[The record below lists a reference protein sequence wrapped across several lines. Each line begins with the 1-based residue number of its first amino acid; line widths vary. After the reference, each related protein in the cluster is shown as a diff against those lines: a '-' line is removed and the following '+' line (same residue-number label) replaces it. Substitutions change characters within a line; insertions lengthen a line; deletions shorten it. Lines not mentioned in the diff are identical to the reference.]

1 MEERIKN
8 LALQLHG
15 ANQKKHEIEQH
26 IKSVERELLDQ
37 KEVSQLLL
45 PLNNE
50 GGERTQDG
58 ITVEIKREH
67 VWDQGMLDELL
78 ESMPRESWPSFV
90 AQVTNYK
97 VDMRGFTAWAMAHP
111 NEAGRWHACH
121 SIKLGKERVKSIDPD
136 KLHQPEEEVRP

>member
-15 ANQKKHEIEQH
+15 AKQKKQEVERH

-37 KEVSQLLL
+37 KEVNELLL

-90 AQVTNYK
+90 TQVTNYK
-97 VDMRGFTAWAMAHP
+97 VDMRSFTAWAMAHP
-111 NEAGRWHACH
+111 EEAGRWHACH
-121 SIKLGKERVKSIDPD
+121 SIKLGKERVKAIDPD
-136 KLHQPEEEVRP
+136 KLNQPEEEV

>member
-15 ANQKKHEIEQH
+15 AKQKKQEIERH

-67 VWDQGMLDELL
+67 VWDQEMLDEVL

-111 NEAGRWHACH
+111 NEAGRWPPCH

-136 KLHQPEEEVRP
+136 KLNQQQEEERP

>member
-1 MEERIKN
+1 MNERIKN

-15 ANQKKHEIEQH
+15 AKQKKQEIERH

-58 ITVEIKREH
+58 ITVEIKRDH
-67 VWDQGMLDELL
+67 VWDQSMLDKVL

-97 VDMRGFTAWAMAHP
+97 VDM
-111 NEAGRWHACH
+111 
-121 SIKLGKERVKSIDPD
+121 L
-136 KLHQPEEEVRP
+136 

>member
-15 ANQKKHEIEQH
+15 AKQKKQEIERH

-50 GGERTQDG
+50 GGERTQSG

-67 VWDQGMLDELL
+67 VWDQGMLDEVL
-78 ESMPRESWPSFV
+78 ESMPRESWPPFV
-90 AQVTNYK
+90 TQVTNYK
-97 VDMRGFTAWAMAHP
+97 VDMRSFTAWAMAHP
-111 NEAGRWHACH
+111 SEAQKWHACH
-121 SIKLGKERVKSIDPD
+121 SIKLGKERVKAIDPD
-136 KLHQPEEEVRP
+136 KLNQPEEEV

>member
-1 MEERIKN
+1 MEEQIKN

-15 ANQKKHEIEQH
+15 AKQKKQEIERH
-26 IKSVERELLDQ
+26 IKSVERKLLDQ

-111 NEAGRWHACH
+111 DEAGRWHARH

-136 KLHQPEEEVRP
+136 KLNQPEEEV

>member
-1 MEERIKN
+1 MSERMKC

-15 ANQKKHEIEQH
+15 AKEKKKELEQY
-26 IKSVERELLDQ
+26 IKKCERDLLDH
-37 KEVSQLLL
+37 KEVRGLLL

-50 GGERTQDG
+50 GGERTQNG
-58 ITVEIKREH
+58 ITVEIKRDH
-67 VWDQGMLDELL
+67 VWDQEMLDEVL

-111 NEAGRWHACH
+111 DEAGRWHACH
-121 SIKLGKERVKSIDPD
+121 SIKLGKERVKTIDPD
-136 KLHQPEEEVRP
+136 KLNQPEEEV

>member
-1 MEERIKN
+1 MEEQIKS

-15 ANQKKHEIEQH
+15 AKQKKQEIERH
-26 IKSVERELLDQ
+26 IKSVERKLLDQ

-67 VWDQGMLDELL
+67 VWDQGMLDEVL

-90 AQVTNYK
+90 TQVTNYK

-111 NEAGRWHACH
+111 DEAGRWHACH
-121 SIKLGKERVKSIDPD
+121 SIKLGNERVKAIDPD
-136 KLHQPEEEVRP
+136 KLNQPEEEVRP

>member
-1 MEERIKN
+1 MNERIKN

-15 ANQKKHEIEQH
+15 DKTKKQEIERH

-58 ITVEIKREH
+58 ITVEIKRDH
-67 VWDQGMLDELL
+67 VWDQEMLDEVL
-78 ESMPRESWPSFV
+78 ESMPR
-90 AQVTNYK
+90 
-97 VDMRGFTAWAMAHP
+97 
-111 NEAGRWHACH
+111 
-121 SIKLGKERVKSIDPD
+121 KS
-136 KLHQPEEEVRP
+136 RPRL

>member
-1 MEERIKN
+1 MEEQIKN

-15 ANQKKHEIEQH
+15 AKQKKQEIERH
-26 IKSVERELLDQ
+26 IRSVERKLLDQ

-67 VWDQGMLDELL
+67 VWDQFLLDELL
-78 ESMPRESWPSFV
+78 ESMPREQCPSFV

-136 KLHQPEEEVRP
+136 KLNQPEEEV

>member
-1 MEERIKN
+1 MEEQIKS

-15 ANQKKHEIEQH
+15 AKQKKQEIERH
-26 IKSVERELLDQ
+26 IKSVERKLLDQ

-67 VWDQGMLDELL
+67 VWDQFLLDELL

-111 NEAGRWHACH
+111 DEAGRRHACH

-136 KLHQPEEEVRP
+136 KLNQPEEEVRP